1 MPDRLIRAPEVEH
14 LTGLSRRTIYRKIKV
29 GQFPA
34 VIRLGANSVA
44 WRESEVAAWV
54 AAPQEWGKAA

>member
-14 LTGLSRRTIYRKIKV
+14 LTGLSRRTIYRKVKA
-29 GQFPA
+29 GLFPA
-34 VIRLGANSVA
+34 VVQLGANSVA

>member
-34 VIRLGANSVA
+34 VVQLGANSVA